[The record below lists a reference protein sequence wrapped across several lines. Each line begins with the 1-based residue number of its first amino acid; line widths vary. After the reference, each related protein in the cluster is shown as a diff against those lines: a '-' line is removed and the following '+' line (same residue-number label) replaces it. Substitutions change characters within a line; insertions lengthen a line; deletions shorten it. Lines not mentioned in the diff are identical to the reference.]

1 VIVLRDYPNIPDL
14 PALAGGFNTQF
25 LRGVVIQNGPK
36 RRANVNPALINTEH
50 GAFDMTMDPVR
61 AIAPAIQLIPTDVA
75 IPGFPEPAW
84 AQFWI
89 IRGQHPKD
97 LSGQKF
103 GHLTAIYPVDLPGKR
118 WKWICRCDCGQF
130 SITQGS
136 ALSAMHITSCGCKQK
151 EAAAKVC
158 VDRGTH
164 GRHGTRL
171 YVIWRAMRTRC
182 SNPKNIGWMRY
193 GGRGITVCS
202 EWGKFEAFAAWADT
216 NGYADTLSI
225 DRIDNDGSYRPDNCR
240 WSTVK
245 EQANNRCNN
254 VRRVE

>member
-1 VIVLRDYPNIPDL
+1 VPANRAFALGRLKRGEMNSTERDYG
-14 PALAGGFNTQF
+14 AL
-25 LRGVVIQNGPK
+25 L
-36 RRANVNPALINTEH
+36 E
-50 GAFDMTMDPVR
+50 
-61 AIAPAIQLIPTDVA
+61 
-75 IPGFPEPAW
+75 
-84 AQFWI
+84 
-89 IRGQHPKD
+89 
-97 LSGQKF
+97 
-103 GHLTAIYPVDLPGKR
+103 
-118 WKWICRCDCGQF
+118 
-130 SITQGS
+130 
-136 ALSAMHITSCGCKQK
+136 
-151 EAAAKVC
+151 
-158 VDRGTH
+158 
-164 GRHGTRL
+164 
-171 YVIWRAMRTRC
+171 RAMRTRC